1 MTAFHLHLAPG
12 APWLW
17 LALATLAFAA
27 LGLWAYRFVAPPL
40 PALARRALP
49 LLRFAALALLLW
61 LLAQPALE
69 LPGAGG
75 SRLVV
80 LLDRSR
86 SMELPSRPGGETRAV
101 AAGRA
106 VEALKRALRGRSS
119 VDVIPFASHLGGADG
134 DAAAGATALGTALE
148 ELAGSDAARRASALA
163 VVSDGAVNA
172 GGDPAAAAQALG
184 LPVHTIRV
192 GAFAGAD
199 RAVTAIDVP
208 PQSRVGRA
216 EPVLVHLTSDEPAG
230 TPMPVH
236 LFSGTREIAHGTALS
251 PGPGAEA
258 QLELTA
264 SPLES
269 GLAIWTA
276 RVDSL
281 AHEPTIAN
289 NARSAALE
297 VAAGRLGILIVSA
310 GLNWDLT
317 FLRRSLDS
325 DSGLAVTTWTREGE
339 RWRAT
344 GPGGRP
350 IPGAASKPAASDLR
364 ACAVVALDALAPGD
378 VSPEFDRALASFVR
392 DGGGLLVLGGPGGGL
407 LRLRGGAL
415 GPDLALRMSSIGA
428 PRSASPSPAATSAEL
443 TAWDDDP
450 VRGREA
456 WRAAAP
462 LSDMMPIE
470 AGGGDRVLIEAQ
482 GGGPPLMLAR
492 HVGRGQAL
500 LVNGTG
506 VWRWSLSPTDDLAG
520 ERGKRL
526 WRMLTRW
533 LAEPVQGEP
542 LRVRPER
549 WLAASGEPVRL
560 FASLQDSAFRPIA
573 GAKVEGEASL
583 AGGGT
588 RTLVFEPREA
598 GTYVATIEGLAP
610 GRYRVAA
617 RARAPG
623 HPAREASTEFAVDRW
638 SLEDAHAEPDSAAL
652 AALSSAS
659 GGVSLAADQLPH
671 LPGAVQST
679 LARGPLVTAR
689 LWESPWVMSLVIAAL
704 AAEWAWRRRRG
715 LP

>member
-1 MTAFHLHLAPG
+1 MTRLHLAPG
-12 APWLW
+12 APWVW
-17 LALATLAFAA
+17 LLLATFALAM
-27 LGLWAYRFVAPPL
+27 LGLWAYRFAAPPL
-40 PALARRALP
+40 PPVSRRALS

-61 LLAQPALE
+61 LLAQPALD

-75 SRLVV
+75 AHLVV

-86 SMELPSRPGGETRAV
+86 SMDLPTSAGGEPRRAV
-101 AAGRA
+101 AARA
-106 VEALKRALRGRSS
+106 VEALQRALRGRAS
-119 VDVIPFASHLGGADG
+119 VEVLPFSDHLAL
-134 DAAAGATALGTALE
+134 AAARDSVGNATALGDALDQ
-148 ELAGSDAARRASALA
+148 LAGSDALRRASAVA

-172 GGDPAAAAQALG
+172 GRDPAAAAQALG

-192 GAFAGAD
+192 GTFAGED
-199 RAVTAIDVP
+199 RAVAAIEVP
-208 PQSRVGRA
+208 PESRVGRL
-216 EPVLVHLTSDEPAG
+216 EPVRVHLTSDEPAG

-236 LFSGTREIAHGTALS
+236 LFSGARELAHGTALS

-258 QLELTA
+258 LCELTA
-264 SPLES
+264 VPLES

-281 AHEPTIAN
+281 AHEPTVAN

-297 VAAGRLGILIVSA
+297 VAAGRLGVLIVSA

-325 DSGLAVTTWTREGE
+325 DSGLAVTTWIHEGD
-339 RWRAT
+339 RWRAS

-350 IPGAASKPAASDLR
+350 IPGAASKPSGADLKS
-364 ACAVVALDALAPGD
+364 CAVVALDAIAPGD
-378 VSPEFDRALASFVR
+378 VSPEFDRALADFVR
-392 DGGGLLVLGGPGGGL
+392 EGGGLLALGGPGAGL
-407 LRLRGGAL
+407 MRLRSGAL
-415 GPDLALRMSSIGA
+415 GPELSLRTTGMVA
-428 PRSASPSPAATSAEL
+428 PPSATPAPSENAAEL

-462 LSDMMPIE
+462 LADLMPIE
-470 AGGGDRVLIEAQ
+470 GGPGDRVLIASL
-482 GGGPPLMLAR
+482 GGGPPLLLAR

-520 ERGKRL
+520 ERGRRL

-560 FASLQDSAFRPIA
+560 FATLQDSAFRPVA
-573 GAKVEGEASL
+573 GARLEGEAALS
-583 AGGGT
+583 GGGARALT
-588 RTLVFEPREA
+588 FEPREA
-598 GTYVATIEGLAP
+598 GTYVATLSGLAP
-610 GRYRVAA
+610 GRYRVLV
-617 RARAPG
+617 RARGAG
-623 HPAREASTEFAVDRW
+623 RTGLEASSEFAVDRW
-638 SLEDAHAEPDSAAL
+638 SLEDARAETDSAAL
-652 AALSSAS
+652 TAISRAS
-659 GGVSLAADQLPH
+659 GGVALAAGELSH
-671 LPGAVQST
+671 LPGAVQASLT
-679 LARGPLVTAR
+679 RGPLVTAR
-689 LWESPWVMSLVIAAL
+689 LWESPWVMALVIAAL
-704 AAEWAWRRRRG
+704 ATEWVWRRRRG

>member
-1 MTAFHLHLAPG
+1 MTRLHLAPG
-12 APWLW
+12 APWVW
-17 LALATLAFAA
+17 LLLATFALAM
-27 LGLWAYRFVAPPL
+27 LGLWAYRFAAPPL
-40 PALARRALP
+40 PPVARRALS
-49 LLRFAALALLLW
+49 LLRFVALALLLW
-61 LLAQPALE
+61 LLAQPALD

-75 SRLVV
+75 AHLVV

-86 SMELPSRPGGETRAV
+86 SMDLPSRAGGEPRRAV
-101 AAGRA
+101 AAHA
-106 VEALKRALRGRSS
+106 VEALQRALRGRAS
-119 VDVIPFASHLGGADG
+119 VEVLPFSDHLAPS
-134 DAAAGATALGTALE
+134 AARDSAGSATALGDALD
-148 ELAGSDAARRASALA
+148 ELAGSDALRRASAVA

-172 GGDPAAAAQALG
+172 GRDPAVAAQALG
-184 LPVHTIRV
+184 LPVHTVRV
-192 GAFAGAD
+192 GTFAGED

-208 PQSRVGRA
+208 SESRVGRS
-216 EPVLVHLTSDEPAG
+216 EPVRVHLTSDEPAG

-236 LFSGTREIAHGTALS
+236 LLSGARELAHGTALS
-251 PGPGAEA
+251 PGPGAEVVC
-258 QLELTA
+258 ELTA
-264 SPLES
+264 VPLES

-281 AHEPTIAN
+281 AREPTVAN

-297 VAAGRLGILIVSA
+297 VAAGRLGVLIVSA

-325 DSGLAVTTWTREGE
+325 DSGLAVTTWIHEGD
-339 RWRAT
+339 RWRPS

-350 IPGAASKPAASDLR
+350 MSGATSKPSGADLKS
-364 ACAVVALDALAPGD
+364 CAVVALDAIAPLD

-392 DGGGLLVLGGPGGGL
+392 DGGGLLVLGGPGAGL
-407 LRLRGGAL
+407 MRLRSGAL
-415 GPDLALRMSSIGA
+415 GPDLSLRMTGIGV
-428 PRSASPSPAATSAEL
+428 PRSATPAPMENAAEL

-462 LSDMMPIE
+462 LADLMPIE
-470 AGGGDRVLIEAQ
+470 GGPGDRVLIASL

-520 ERGKRL
+520 ERGRRL

-560 FASLQDSAFRPIA
+560 FATLQDSAFRPVP
-573 GAKVEGEASL
+573 GAKLEGEAAL
-583 AGGGT
+583 VGGGA
-588 RTLVFEPREA
+588 RALAFEPREA
-598 GTYVATIEGLAP
+598 GTYVATLSGLAP
-610 GRYRVAA
+610 GRYRVLV
-617 RARAPG
+617 RARGAG
-623 HPAREASTEFAVDRW
+623 RTALEASSEFAVDRW
-638 SLEDAHAEPDSAAL
+638 SLEDARAETDSMAL
-652 AALSSAS
+652 AAISRAS
-659 GGVSLAADQLPH
+659 GGVALAAGELSH
-671 LPGAVQST
+671 LPGAVQAS

-689 LWESPWVMSLVIAAL
+689 LWESPWVMALVITAL
-704 AAEWAWRRRRG
+704 AAEWVWRRRRG